1 MATKIRKKTRWP
13 GIFEVAGKPVRYE
26 VMYRDPG
33 YRQRSKTF
41 PTLKGARDFQSRVRV
56 DPAVGKK
63 PTKETLAQHFD
74 YVLGNW
80 PDLEPKYRDL
90 IEGNWSRHIAPPLG
104 HYPLPSITT
113 PVVRGF
119 MSDMEKRSWAGGSG
133 RRTRQQVRQ
142 LLHRLLEIAI
152 EDGKLIGGNPVV
164 KSTSVKGG
172 QSRPKTILTAEQ
184 VSLLAN
190 AARDAGDEGD
200 SLLVRLLAWTG
211 LRIGEAAA
219 LRVGDFDPFNRQL
232 TVQRAAKEVNGRLI
246 QGSTKTDRHR
256 VVPLMAGLAND
267 LAAYMKARG
276 IAGQPDAPMF
286 TSPTGTVLRPSTW
299 RARVFKQAVDATG
312 LNPRPTPHDLRH
324 TAITNDAA
332 AGSSPIAVM
341 TKAGHSDMRTTKRYM
356 HLAGVVFRD
365 EAARLEQRYG
375 LALSTDPDTEPTAAT
390 GSALSRTVT

>member
-299 RARVFKQAVDATG
+299 RARVFKQAVDATR

-324 TAITNDAA
+324 TAASLWDAA
-332 AGSSPIAVM
+332 
-341 TKAGHSDMRTTKRYM
+341 
-356 HLAGVVFRD
+356 GV
-365 EAARLEQRYG
+365 
-375 LALSTDPDTEPTAAT
+375 PTAVRQAILGHTTAT
-390 GSALSRTVT
+390 MTEHYTHVVGNDLREWTDRLGETYKFTVEG